1 MTGYRFSALKY
12 LPKCVLGGIS
22 LQPDSGP
29 AGPTEPQVF
38 PVAAQPLFVA
48 SFDPSVLG
56 VFIFGLVAGIC
67 PCNSVLCLG
76 LIGYLTSGETNLS
89 LANLL
94 KLTVSFSLGTVLVL
108 LPLGAVA
115 GYLGEYLLFL
125 NDTIAWA
132 IGGVLM
138 ILMGLQ
144 LLHVYKPPIRSIFN
158 FFRAPISYTVTGAF
172 LLGLSFGA
180 ITVGRGAPML
190 LIVLTYIAL
199 YQTALEGLFTILVY
213 AVGLSIPL
221 IAISSLGGALGK
233 KVKEKARVSGEVFDR
248 IIGVAIIAIGV
259 YFLYLAFC

>member
-1 MTGYRFSALKY
+1 MVRQGSGTA
-12 LPKCVLGGIS
+12 GIC
-22 LQPDSGP
+22 
-29 AGPTEPQVF
+29 
-38 PVAAQPLFVA
+38 PVAAQLIPVT

-56 VFIFGLVAGIC
+56 IFVFGLVAGIC

-76 LIGYLTSGETNLS
+76 LIGYLTSGKTDLT
-89 LANLL
+89 LAGIL
-94 KLTVSFSLGTVLVL
+94 KLTVAFSLGTVLVL
-108 LPLGAVA
+108 LPLGAIA
-115 GYLGEYLLFL
+115 GYVGEYLLFL
-125 NDTIAWA
+125 SETVAWA

-158 FFRAPISYTVTGAF
+158 LFRAPVSYSVTGAF

-190 LIVLTYIAL
+190 LVVLTYIAL
-199 YQTALEGLFTILVY
+199 YQTAFEGLFTIFVY

-233 KVKEKARVSGEVFDR
+233 RVKEKARVSGEVFDR
-248 IIGVAIIAIGV
+248 IVGVVIVVIGL
-259 YFLYLAFC
+259 YFLYLAFR